1 MKNKKVLI
9 PAAVA
14 LVAVIVILIVWAVGR
29 NRTVPEPAP
38 AAVPSLAEPDIKV
51 VYKEKEKLVEVE
63 KTVTA
68 KIIQDKL
75 RDMGFMVT
83 QEYWFSEVMSYSSA
97 KDLFGVKLP
106 FTESNFIASYEGSI
120 TAGVDFTKV
129 NFFKNDTELTVT
141 VIMPEA
147 ELLATTI
154 DNDSFKLYSEKE
166 GIGNNIS
173 LNDYNVSV
181 INLKKAAEQ
190 KAVERGV
197 LDKASENAERIIRDV
212 VDSLVDTEEYAVTFQ
227 TK

>member
-38 AAVPSLAEPDIKV
+38 APVPSLAEPDIKV

-181 INLKKAAEQ
+181 IDLKKAAEQ

>member
-38 AAVPSLAEPDIKV
+38 APVPSLAEPDIKV